1 MIRDYTDN
9 GFRSINNYLRYGTE
23 YNFKENLINAGNS
36 CRIRKIEERGG
47 NYYMEMEMLTDD

>member
-9 GFRSINNYLRYGTE
+9 GFRSINNYLRCGTE

-36 CRIRKIEERGG
+36 YRIRKIEERGG
-47 NYYMEMEMLTDD
+47 KYYMEMEMLTDD